1 MLEKNVAPIL
11 ISVVVHVALLGA
23 MAFYKLQL
31 NNDQD
36 AVAVE
41 TVIADERSQQEFEQD
56 LTTDMQVSENLSVQ
70 SGGMVTTNLGS
81 AASQPVSQTKI
92 EASEAIQDPD
102 VTVTSI
108 ADISVPGLGELAVD
122 LGEGDVSGEVG
133 ARVEGYGAAMHRIT
147 SELIRMMKKEPV
159 IAVWLFDASNSLK
172 DDRQEISDNFD
183 KIYAELNI
191 AKEQATT
198 GKMKHAALETMI
210 CSYGKDIKKL
220 LPKPTDKLEDIQKAI
235 SSVEEDESGVENT
248 FASISKVIDEYSSTA
263 ARSKRKL
270 VIIVL
275 TDESGDDASM
285 LEEVIAK
292 AERGKRSPVYFLGR
306 EAIFG
311 YPYARV
317 IWKDPKPPHLPHW
330 ISVDRGPETAFPEC
344 LQYDGFHSRWDSAS
358 SGFGPYSQVRLSK
371 KSGGIYFLLDK
382 EEKNLAGR
390 LSLSKRKFDD
400 LAMKEYEPLLLAGRD
415 YAASRDKSVFRK
427 TIWQVIV
434 ALNPHPKYDTELN
447 IKRYHYPLAQEEFQE
462 EAGKQFGRTV
472 RAMNKIQEGIKRLEK
487 IKPLR
492 AKEREPRWRG
502 AYDLAYAQLLSY
514 RVRQFQLLLAFD
526 NHVKNYPKPKDPK
539 ANEWNVAHVAK
550 MLPPDEKQVKAT
562 KIDMA
567 ELESQRM
574 LAVQMYDKVIKEHPN
589 TPWAQRAQAEKG
601 WGFGIAF
608 TDRYWNEKYK
618 DQEYL
623 KRIPKF

>member
-31 NNDQD
+31 NNEQD

-56 LTTDMQVSENLSVQ
+56 LTTEMQVSENLSVQ

-147 SELIRMMKKEPV
+147 AELIRMMKKEPV

-172 DDRQEISDNFD
+172 DDRKEIRDNFD

-191 AKEQATT
+191 VKEQATT
-198 GKMKHAALETMI
+198 RKMKHAALETMI

-220 LPKPTDKLEDIQKAI
+220 LPKPTDKLEDITKAI
-235 SSVEEDESGVENT
+235 DNVEEDESGVENT
-248 FASISKVIDEYSSTA
+248 FASISKVIDEYSLSA
-263 ARSKRKL
+263 KRSKRKL
-270 VIIVL
+270 VVIIL
-275 TDESGDDASM
+275 TDESGDDADM

-292 AERGKRSPVYFLGR
+292 SERSRSPIYFLGR
-306 EAIFG
+306 EAVFG

-317 IWKDPKPPHLPHW
+317 IWDDPEPPKLRHW
-330 ISVDRGPETAFPEC
+330 IRVDRGPETAFPEC
-344 LQYDGFHSRWDSAS
+344 LQYDGFHGRWDSAS
-358 SGFGPYSQVRLSK
+358 SGFGPYGQVRLSK
-371 KSGGIYFLLDK
+371 KSGGIFFLLDGK
-382 EEKNLAGR
+382 EQNLAGR

-400 LAMKEYEPLLLAGRD
+400 LAMKEYEPLLLARRD
-415 YAASRDKSVFRK
+415 YAASRDKSDFRK
-427 TIWQVIV
+427 TVWQVIL
-434 ALNPHPKYDTELN
+434 ALNPHAKYDTELN
-447 IKRYHYPLAQEEFQE
+447 IRRLHYPLSPEEFQE
-462 EAGKQFGRTV
+462 EAGKQFGKTV

-526 NHVKNYPKPKDPK
+526 NHAKNPPKPKDPK

-550 MLPPDEKQVKAT
+550 MLPPDEKQIKAT
-562 KIDMA
+562 KVDMA
-567 ELESQRM
+567 ELESQRK
-574 LAVQMYDKVIKEHPN
+574 LAMQMYDNVIKEHPN

-608 TDRYWNEKYK
+608 TDRFWDPKYNDPK
-618 DQEYL
+618 I
-623 KRIPKF
+623 RARVPKF